1 MYCEIPEFIFALLI
15 VAMKLLTLKQ
25 KFTSFLTVDLFCKF
39 QMLIQTMAIS
49 DSEETLTTWGL
60 EVMLTLS
67 KMCNVLMNA
76 SIISEVVGTLVP
88 SKMYRMLRILRYDF
102 DWERQAS

>member
-1 MYCEIPEFIFALLI
+1 
-15 VAMKLLTLKQ
+15 
-25 KFTSFLTVDLFCKF
+25 
-39 QMLIQTMAIS
+39 
-49 DSEETLTTWGL
+49 
-60 EVMLTLS
+60 MLTLL

-88 SKMYRMLRILRYDF
+88 SKIYRMLRILRYDF